1 MKCCWVCVPC
11 RENQYMKNEYTCE
24 NCPIGWRPSNNLT
37 GCLQIPVKYIQWSET
52 PSLVAIA
59 ISVIGLLMTLFTMFV
74 FIKVFVWL
82 FYGFRLMHMPFS
94 NALLT
99 QCESHHITR
108 PSANHLNCRLFSF
121 QHNKTPVVK
130 ASTKELSYLIMIG
143 NAVQRCLTFCFSLLK
158 FYSHILT

>member
-59 ISVIGLLMTLFTMFV
+59 ISVIGLIMTLFTMVV
-74 FIKVFVWL
+74 FIQVFGFAFLWL
-82 FYGFRLMHMPFS
+82 
-94 NALLT
+94 
-99 QCESHHITR
+99 
-108 PSANHLNCRLFSF
+108 
-121 QHNKTPVVK
+121 
-130 ASTKELSYLIMIG
+130 
-143 NAVQRCLTFCFSLLK
+143 
-158 FYSHILT
+158 